1 VLALPLM
8 LVFYLLGDQV
18 ASIAA
23 RSLVWQDVTVPSTY
37 APLAAYIF
45 CRAMASVSYF
55 FLSFAE

>member
-1 VLALPLM
+1 M